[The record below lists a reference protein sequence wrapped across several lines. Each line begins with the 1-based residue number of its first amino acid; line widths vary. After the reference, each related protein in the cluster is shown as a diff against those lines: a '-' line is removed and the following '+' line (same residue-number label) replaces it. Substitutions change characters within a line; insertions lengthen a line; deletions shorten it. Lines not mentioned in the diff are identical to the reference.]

1 MPMTRRS
8 RPSLATGLF
17 MLSAVFASGGCGGS
31 PASNDAMVR
40 GTRGATPP
48 VAQITPDPTPKP
60 TPVEVLDQATVNAI
74 EIREQYG
81 LQSDIEWVRAVADD
95 PDALIPEDWG
105 IPLLPDE
112 LADLLSRRWPNNLI
126 VQLRAYGEEFPDD
139 FATAYINLKA
149 SGAVVEFKANLEK
162 HRALLAALPL
172 DGPVEVR
179 QADWSLKEL
188 KEFLQQVMA
197 EKAWIESTGAKW
209 VQPVIYELENRVVI
223 RYEGRRELEDVIE
236 SHFGSPT
243 WLKARWE
250 GP

>member
-1 MPMTRRS
+1 MVMS
-8 RPSLATGLF
+8 AACGAAQ
-17 MLSAVFASGGCGGS
+17 LS
-31 PASNDAMVR
+31 
-40 GTRGATPP
+40 P
-48 VAQITPDPTPKP
+48 VAETTPDPTPKPKP
-60 TPVEVLDQATVNAI
+60 TPVEVLDQATVKAI

-81 LQSDIEWVRAVADD
+81 LQSGIDWIRAVADV

-105 IPLLPDE
+105 IPLLPHE
-112 LADLLSRRWPNNLI
+112 LADLLSRRWPNSLI

-149 SGAVVEFKANLEK
+149 SGAVIEFKANLEK
-162 HRALLAALPL
+162 HRALLAAFPL

-188 KEFLQQVMA
+188 RGFLQQVKA

-209 VQPVIYELENRVVI
+209 FDPVIYELENRVVI
-223 RYEGRRELEDVIE
+223 RYEGPRGLEDLIE
-236 SHFGSPT
+236 GHFGSPG

-250 GP
+250 GPGP